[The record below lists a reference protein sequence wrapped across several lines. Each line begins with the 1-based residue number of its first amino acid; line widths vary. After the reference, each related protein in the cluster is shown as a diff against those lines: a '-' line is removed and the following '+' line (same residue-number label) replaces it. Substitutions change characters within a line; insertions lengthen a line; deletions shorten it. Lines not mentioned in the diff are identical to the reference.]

1 MSWKRSQII
10 VGLALSAALAGG
22 FVFMRLQPPQIDVVL
37 PLSKNVVTSIAASGR
52 LRGDIE
58 TNVGAQ
64 TSGRVKRMLVH
75 EGDRIR
81 SGDVIAELDTD
92 VLSAQVSQAEVGVAT
107 SHALLLQAMTQ
118 LGTAKAQVMSGQDVV
133 RTAKATLQQVSR
145 PPLASE
151 FERLRADVEQAVA
164 VADAKLIS
172 ANNRLLELRSGATKE
187 ERDQAKAQAQ
197 QADAQLVQAERD
209 LKRQRALVEDG
220 AVSRSVLDNADTVYK
235 VALRARDAAD
245 AKLAQ
250 LLVGTR
256 KEQIAQAEAD
266 VRVASVTLIGAKSSG
281 LAQLQTLRSQPR
293 KEDVLVAQRKLAEAE
308 RGRILAEYKV
318 GEAEQGVAVAQTRLK
333 DAERS
338 LQVALRRV
346 ADTVVRAPFDGI
358 VTSVVTE
365 PGGIT
370 GPNQP
375 IVRLVRSQQPEI
387 RIDLDEVN
395 LGKVRTNQ
403 IAKVSCDAFP
413 KDIFDAKVTAI
424 GAQVDADRG
433 TVEVRLVPLTS
444 PSWLRPGQ
452 TLSVNIVTDTGTQ
465 RLVIPLTAVNTIG
478 GQSTVLTIADG
489 KVVTTPVTVAAP
501 GPDGVPVLTGLKE
514 GDAVVVIPTGHKAGD
529 PARAHKVSGVK
540 S

>member
-22 FVFMRLQPPQIDVVL
+22 VVFMRLQPPQIDVVL

-235 VALRARDAAD
+235 IALRARDAAD

-413 KDIFDAKVTAI
+413 MDIFDAKVTAI

>member
-1 MSWKRSQII
+1 MSWKRSRIV
-10 VGLALSAALAGG
+10 VGLSLSAAVAGG
-22 FVFMRLQPPQIDVVL
+22 IVFMRLQPPQIDVVV

-107 SHALLLQAMTQ
+107 SNALLLQAMTQ

-187 ERDQAKAQAQ
+187 ERDQAKAQVQ

-235 VALRARDAAD
+235 VALRAKDTAD

-281 LAQLQTLRSQPR
+281 FAQMQTLRAQPR

-318 GEAEQGVAVAQTRLK
+318 GEAEQGVAVAQTRLQ

-413 KDIFDAKVTAI
+413 KDVFDAKVTEI

-489 KVVTTPVTVAAP
+489 RVVATPVTVAAP

-514 GDAVVVIPTGHKAGD
+514 GDEVVVIPTGHKAGD